1 LIGLQEKMMFK
12 PAFIMLTPEEMA
24 EDPPDALIGDLTSGE
39 RLWLWRHR
47 AKLTRGATAAFLVV
61 PKGTIQALERG
72 TGGTDA
78 ALPRYVT
85 GLRPTPPEA
94 LRIARRRS
102 SLGSREVATRLGVS
116 RMALWKWER
125 AGDERLAAFWDGYN
139 VGNTP

>member
-1 LIGLQEKMMFK
+1 LIGLQEKMMSDSV
-12 PAFIMLTPEEMA
+12 ALTP
-24 EDPPDALIGDLTSGE
+24 GE
-39 RLWLWRHR
+39 ALWLWRR
-47 AKLTRGATAAFLVV
+47 REIFTRRGAADWLGIPRA
-61 PKGTIQALERG
+61 TILALERG

-116 RMALWKWER
+116 RMTVWKWER
-125 AGDERLAAFWDGYN
+125 AADERLVAFWDGY
-139 VGNTP
+139 VLEGVV